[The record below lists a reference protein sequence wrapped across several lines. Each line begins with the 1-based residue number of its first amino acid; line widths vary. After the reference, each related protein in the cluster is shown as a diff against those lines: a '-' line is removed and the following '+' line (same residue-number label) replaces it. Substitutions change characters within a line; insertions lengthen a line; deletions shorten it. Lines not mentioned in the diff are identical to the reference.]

1 MSSSLTRVARRA
13 RSIAVGALLAT
24 LVVTGS
30 TRVSGTDPDSAAR
43 DLAGDGDFRLKLTA
57 ALYLG
62 KAHAPQ
68 SRPALEKALND
79 PHPSVRNAVAMA
91 LATLGDPAAIPALER
106 AKGREQST
114 SVKAQIQ
121 STIDALKKGQEIVK
135 NAHVV
140 VRLGAMSN
148 SSGVRGDALGS
159 VLAVAT
165 RTRAAAVSGLVIT
178 EDPAIMQQA
187 ALKKVPIVILDGA
200 ITGLT
205 EGRDKGNVTY
215 RAQVEFTVRKDSTL
229 RGMLRGAATSYD
241 SVAALN
247 DRERVV
253 ALQNDAVD
261 GAVQSALKNAD
272 QGIARVIKN

>member
-1 MSSSLTRVARRA
+1 MSSSLTRVARRV
-13 RSIAVGALLAT
+13 RSIAVGALFAS
-24 LVVTGS
+24 LVITGAS
-30 TRVSGTDPDSAAR
+30 RVSGTDPDSAAR

-62 KAHAPQ
+62 KARAPQ
-68 SRPALEKALND
+68 SRPALERALSD
-79 PHPSVRNAVAMA
+79 AHPSVRNAAAMA
-91 LATLGDPAAIPALER
+91 LATLGDPAAIPALEK
-106 AKGREQST
+106 AKAKEQST
-114 SVKAQIQ
+114 SVKAQMQ
-121 STIDALKKGQEIVK
+121 STIDSLKKGQDIVK

-140 VRLGAMSN
+140 VRLGSMSN
-148 SSGVRGDALGS
+148 NSGVRGDALGS
-159 VLAVAT
+159 VLAVAA
-165 RTRAAAVSGLVIT
+165 RTRAAAVPGLVLT
-178 EDPAIMQQA
+178 DDGAIMQQA
-187 ALKKVPIVILDGA
+187 ALKKVPVVILDGSV
-200 ITGLT
+200 TGLT
-205 EGRDKGNVTY
+205 EGREKGNVTY
-215 RAQVEFTVRKDSTL
+215 RAQVEFTVRKDQAL